1 MEPLYFQAC
10 EEVDTYFREG
20 REYFNE
26 TYVKKLAQTSTYFTR
41 VKESTWPLNSGTTQ
55 KGFRFGRGFFD
66 PTKPW
71 NKVVSERCAANSC
84 DSNPEKI
91 IRPGTDSYS
100 FELIKKEL
108 ITDWICVEDLMYR
121 LLPVE
126 EIMQFEQSNAKITRT
141 VHEEIVRTTFI
152 GAAGHKWG
160 ALVNEDNEY
169 CGITDD
175 DFFFMAQFDPDTTGG
190 QTGYDSRY
198 IYVKASRDDLSRV
211 ARLGLAMLD
220 DALTDLG
227 DEDESFRLD
236 LNAQGVQALD
246 IIVPEQKV
254 ARQIWFES
262 REMAGFNPSS
272 AGWDTNFGQL
282 ALGKARVVGD
292 YAFGFD
298 GSAWRGNED
307 STYNAALATFDEND
321 TATWPRIVRVMKYI
335 EEPTEIGYHYIP
347 NRAYR
352 TADFGVSIMWNND
365 AIHKWRNPSWTGSGE
380 VQMASQNYSG
390 DFEWRRPDW
399 ECNRKRKMGFFDA
412 EFRLAMQVKDP
423 TVMHVFLHRLD
434 HSRTMTTSPCPVQ
447 AYVPPVAIDVYVC
460 QGLQPA
466 EE

>member
-1 MEPLYFQAC
+1 MDPLYFQAC

-26 TYVKKLAQTSTYFTR
+26 IYVKKLAQTSTYYTR

-71 NKVVSERCAANSC
+71 NRVTSERCASNSC

-91 IRPGTDSYS
+91 IRPGTDSYT

-169 CGITDD
+169 CGISDD
-175 DFFFMAQFDPDTTGG
+175 DFFFMAQFDPETTGG

-198 IYVKASRDDLSRV
+198 IYVKAPRTDLSRI

-236 LNAQGVQALD
+236 LNAAGIQALD

-254 ARQIWFES
+254 ARQIWQES
-262 REMAGFNPSS
+262 RDFAGFNPSS

-307 STYNAALATFDEND
+307 STYNAALATYDENN

-335 EEPTEIGYHYIP
+335 EEATELGYHYIP
-347 NRAYR
+347 NREYR
-352 TADFGVSIMWNND
+352 IADFGISVMWNND
-365 AIHKWRNPSWTGSGE
+365 AVHKWRNPSWTGTGE
-380 VQMASQNYSG
+380 VQMASQNYAG

-434 HSRTMTTSPCPVQ
+434 HSRTMTTSPCDIQ
-447 AYVPPVAIDVYVC
+447 TYVPPVGIDVYVC

-466 EE
+466 E